1 MADIAKPSPPELKNL
16 KPALPDVW
24 DLAKLEASVN
34 STSQR
39 AVTQWLAYLSLWA
52 YLFFTTLSIT
62 DRALILLTPVKL
74 PLIGV
79 ELGLQAFFWSAPPL
93 FLVFHL
99 YLVRKITV
107 LARDVGF
114 YRAAIHRFVPSEEAR
129 EPLYRRLDAFFLTRL
144 LGHAEQGNLLRLFDG
159 MIALATVAVMPLA
172 LMLAF
177 QLRFLAFHDE
187 YVTMWHRVC
196 LVADVGLLVLLARW
210 LKAVLGDRL
219 RLLPEA
225 RGRWLRGGMEMARDM
240 AGPVMTAYVA
250 FSLLVATFPGEIH
263 DGIVVFPDQDPDFLW
278 RVLAPRDVDFVEDEK
293 LDKVQ
298 WTIDLRNR
306 DFRGAQM
313 QGADLRKARM
323 NGMDLRM
330 ANLREAKMQ
339 GADVSNSVMSY
350 ANISDSQLQGIN
362 FRESILINS
371 EIVNSNLQ
379 GSDIRY
385 AYLVGANLSLSQFQG
400 ADISESMLQGA
411 RIVDSHLQGVN
422 FRRSNLGGADISKSR
437 LQGADIRGVEFDDL
451 NSITY
456 FRPHNSKKNE
466 IEIISFDLNDK
477 TQLKGVNIDGINLW
491 RVKFNKN
498 TEFDYAVS
506 TGSVVFSRGSET
518 SEDAIQSWILAVPAG
533 VNRDAMAQRLAVL
546 REGWGGNDENDQ
558 SIRQYFSKE
567 HKESINELTK
577 YIDDLVCVKVGWAI
591 TGIMKIHGLNGTL
604 DVYLHSTI
612 SDKITIIN
620 KFIRDTGHNNI
631 SIILRDFSSLEDVS
645 VDHVA
650 LAKRFLDPTCMGEK
664 HLTDR
669 ERARLRQIIRNSET
683 TPAP

>member
-34 STSQR
+34 ATSQR

-114 YRAAIHRFVPSEEAR
+114 YRAAIHRFVPSEQAR

-240 AGPVMTAYVA
+240 VGPVMVGYVA

-263 DGIVVFPDQDPDFLW
+263 DGIVTFPDQDPDFLW
-278 RVLAPRDVDFVEDEK
+278 RVLAPRDVDFVDDEK
-293 LDKVQ
+293 LDKVT
-298 WTIDLRNR
+298 WTIDLRGRNL
-306 DFRGAQM
+306 RGAQLS
-313 QGADLRKARM
+313 GADLRKARM
-323 NGMDLRM
+323 TEMDL
-330 ANLREAKMQ
+330 Q
-339 GADVSNSVMSY
+339 GANMNWSQLKGADISYSNLKIS
-350 ANISDSQLQGIN
+350 NINFAQLQGIK
-362 FRESILINS
+362 IHNS
-371 EIVNSNLQ
+371 ELENTNI
-379 GSDIRY
+379 Y
-385 AYLVGANLSLSQFQG
+385 MSQLQG
-400 ADISESMLQGA
+400 ADISESRLNGANIVKSQLQGA
-411 RIVDSHLQGVN
+411 IIRRSDLMGANIISSQLQG
-422 FRRSNLGGADISKSR
+422 S
-437 LQGADIRGVEFDDL
+437 DL
-451 NSITY
+451 S
-456 FRPHNSKKNE
+456 
-466 IEIISFDLNDK
+466 
-477 TQLKGVNIDGINLW
+477 
-491 RVKFNKN
+491 
-498 TEFDYAVS
+498 
-506 TGSVVFSRGSET
+506 
-518 SEDAIQSWILAVPAG
+518 
-533 VNRDAMAQRLAVL
+533 
-546 REGWGGNDENDQ
+546 
-558 SIRQYFSKE
+558 
-567 HKESINELTK
+567 
-577 YIDDLVCVKVGWAI
+577 
-591 TGIMKIHGLNGTL
+591 
-604 DVYLHSTI
+604 
-612 SDKITIIN
+612 
-620 KFIRDTGHNNI
+620 
-631 SIILRDFSSLEDVS
+631 FSSTT
-645 VDHVA
+645 VA
-650 LAKRFLDPTCMGEK
+650 YNKEL
-664 HLTDR
+664 
-669 ERARLRQIIRNSET
+669 
-683 TPAP
+683 